1 MPSVAASSPAPR
13 RTERAPLNLSALAFR
28 FAAPLTCAGLLVV
41 WEAACRLFAIPAL
54 LLPSPLAIVASFS
67 GLSWQV
73 WLGHVWATFSVALGG
88 YVAAIVISVPLGAAL
103 ASSAVLS
110 RALYPILVVVQ
121 STPVVAVA
129 PIIVVLLGTN
139 DLPRIVITFL
149 IAFFPIVVSTV
160 TGLSATPAE
169 LIDLSRSLRARGG
182 RQMLHIRLPYALPY
196 IFSALRVS
204 TTLAVIGAVVA
215 EFVAA
220 ERGLGYLIFFSTSY
234 FKVPQAFA
242 ALAVLVTLSLVL
254 FRAVSAIQQ
263 RLFPW
268 SLRR

>member
-1 MPSVAASSPAPR
+1 
-13 RTERAPLNLSALAFR
+13 LNLSALAFR

-54 LLPSPLAIVASFS
+54 LLPSPSAIVASFS

-182 RQMLHIRLPYALPY
+182 RQMMHIRLPYALPY

-242 ALAVLVTLSLVL
+242 ALAVLVTLSLML